1 MLRSVSVATLA
12 IACSASVAQAD
23 FMGWASFIRTAD
35 NGHKVVDIVATF
47 GSPVDRAAK
56 VFNARISG
64 TFIQDSTISGGGF
77 APDSTQN
84 TRSSTTDS
92 FMTIGVNG
100 GAASGGE
107 YYGSSRTVGGDW
119 AFGGWTDAS
128 DTADFEN
135 PYTNGDYLVSWQT
148 QSTAYSDSW
157 PESLSNF
164 TGTRVDSF
172 FSDQA
177 QYGVWV
183 AHLVFDPT
191 VTTSVIFDA
200 WIAGYGTNGGGFQN
214 YTGPFNALG
223 STPAV
228 PSVGGIAAIAGLGLA
243 GRRRRR

>member
-47 GSPVDRAAK
+47 GSPVDRAAQ
-56 VFNARISG
+56 VFDARISG

-77 APDSTQN
+77 APDSTHN

-92 FMTIGVNG
+92 FLTIGVNG

-107 YYGSSRTVGGDW
+107 YYASSRTQEG
-119 AFGGWTDAS
+119 AGWGLRGWDDAS
-128 DTADFEN
+128 ATVNSE
-135 PYTNGDYLVSWQT
+135 YNGIEIPVGWQT

-164 TGTRVDSF
+164 TGTRVDSS

-200 WIAGYGTNGGGFQN
+200 WIAGYSGGGFQN
-214 YTGPFNALG
+214 YHGPFNALG

-228 PSVGGIAAIAGLGLA
+228 PGVGGIAAIAGLGLA